1 MVQRDRTWSNMVQRG
16 GEGEAF
22 AYPASSAMMYCSDRK
37 WSNVVQSDPWWS
49 NMAESVPGWSNL
61 VQVVRRWSDNVEHG
75 PTLSNM
81 VQLGPTS
88 ERSGFLSNKSTHIA
102 RADRIFSQRLKGTS
116 FRFIPGLPS
125 TTRCS
130 TVPAA
135 MGRTACIGYHME
147 SRICR

>member
-49 NMAESVPGWSNL
+49 NMAESVTGWSKM
-61 VQVVRRWSDNVEHG
+61 VQRCRRWSNVVEHG
-75 PTLSNM
+75 LTLSNM

-88 ERSGFLSNKSTHIA
+88 ERSGFLSNKSTHRSGYGSRCFWI
-102 RADRIFSQRLKGTS
+102 GTS
-116 FRFIPGLPS
+116 MRGKEEVIRVWTAQYGSCLLGPLLP
-125 TTRCS
+125 
-130 TVPAA
+130 P
-135 MGRTACIGYHME
+135 
-147 SRICR
+147 CRSS

>member
-49 NMAESVPGWSNL
+49 NMAESVTGWSKM
-61 VQVVRRWSDNVEHG
+61 VQRCRRWSNVVEHG
-75 PTLSNM
+75 LTLSNM

-88 ERSGFLSNKSTHIA
+88 ERSGFLSNKSTHTRAAGRHICTPVQKPFPIA
-102 RADRIFSQRLKGTS
+102 STASGQRCKHVHDDACENK
-116 FRFIPGLPS
+116 R
-125 TTRCS
+125 
-130 TVPAA
+130 
-135 MGRTACIGYHME
+135 GRTFCNALQTPAQ
-147 SRICR
+147 